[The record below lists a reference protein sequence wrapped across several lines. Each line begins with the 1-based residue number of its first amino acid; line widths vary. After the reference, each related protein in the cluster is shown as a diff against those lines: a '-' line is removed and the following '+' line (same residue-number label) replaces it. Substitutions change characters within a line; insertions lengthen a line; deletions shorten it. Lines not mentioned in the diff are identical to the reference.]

1 MNHGIEHLFNARSV
15 AVVGASAN
23 PGKRGRIILKN
34 LIEGGFTGGIY
45 PVNPGAEEI
54 LGKKSYPSLG
64 AIPEPVDLIVVCIP
78 AAGVPALIR
87 EAGRHEVKGAVV
99 ISGGF
104 REVGNLQLEGELYR
118 AGQESGVRIVGP
130 NCQGINYTPNH
141 LCASWPLI
149 RTQGSMAI
157 ISQSGTIG
165 AALAE
170 WAEEDGIGFS
180 AFISLG
186 NRLDVNESE
195 LVEFFSSDPATRSIA
210 LYLEGVKDGRAFMAQ
225 LKQATAVK
233 PVVVLKAGRTIR
245 GREAAQSHTKSVA
258 GDDAIFDAACKQSG
272 ARKAES
278 ITELYDAAKA
288 GGMLPALDPSLLII
302 TSSGG
307 SGILATDAAESN
319 GMQVPVLEPEIK
331 AALAEALPSQCILG
345 NPLDL
350 TGDTDAERYAVAARI
365 AAQWKVAANLL
376 LIFGDPIPGAGEMV
390 DRLRREIPQQIIVSY
405 LGGGEEGKIESRKL
419 LDLGVATFPT
429 PERAVKAICTLRRER
444 KDYSEKE
451 FIISKTM
458 PKEDLL

>member
-1 MNHGIEHLFNARSV
+1 
-15 AVVGASAN
+15 
-23 PGKRGRIILKN
+23 
-34 LIEGGFTGGIY
+34 
-45 PVNPGAEEI
+45 
-54 LGKKSYPSLG
+54 
-64 AIPEPVDLIVVCIP
+64 
-78 AAGVPALIR
+78 
-87 EAGRHEVKGAVV
+87 
-99 ISGGF
+99 
-104 REVGNLQLEGELYR
+104 
-118 AGQESGVRIVGP
+118 
-130 NCQGINYTPNH
+130 
-141 LCASWPLI
+141 
-149 RTQGSMAI
+149 MAI

-195 LVEFFSSDPATRSIA
+195 LVEFFTSDPATRSIA
-210 LYLEGVKDGRAFMAQ
+210 LYLEGVKDGRAFMTQ

-233 PVVVLKAGRTIR
+233 PVVVLKAGRTVR

-258 GDDAIFDAACKQSG
+258 GDDAVFDAACKQSG
-272 ARKAES
+272 ARKVES

-288 GGMLPALDPSLLII
+288 GGMLPGLNPSLLII

-319 GMQVPVLEPEIK
+319 GMHVPVLEPEVK

-365 AAQWKVAANLL
+365 AAHWKVAANLL
-376 LIFGDPIPGAGEMV
+376 LIFGDPIPKAGEMV

-429 PERAVKAICTLRRER
+429 PERAVKAISTLITKR
-444 KDYSEKE
+444 KDLAEKE
-451 FIISKTM
+451 FFSTKTM